1 MKRLLAAIGSC
12 IVLLVQAQTV
22 SVRERTEQYINAY
35 KEIAIQEMVRT
46 GVPAA
51 IKLAQGIVE
60 SQFGESDLAK
70 ESNNHFGIKCKTEWT
85 GARTYHDDDARGECF
100 RVYSSVADSYR
111 DHSDFLRTRPH
122 YAFLFNLDPTD
133 YAAWATGL
141 KKAGY
146 ATSNTYPQRLKKI
159 IEDYELNQYSIQGVA
174 RMKNGTTNQPL
185 VDNTV
190 ATTQP
195 LPITKDTATTI
206 PATNLALTEKVLTQS
221 IVQPESNNETAVD
234 TIQDTNTAVSLPV
247 LDVKQAKNSPYPK
260 GIFTINHTKVIYAE
274 QGISLLALANQY
286 DISLSRL
293 LEFNELPDMDILDTD
308 RLLFIERKQK
318 KGSTDTHIVTTGETL
333 HDICQKEGIR
343 LESLLEYNKLKK
355 DASLSAGQQ
364 LYLRVV
370 SPSSVKNEK
379 TAPKKNTK

>member
-12 IVLLVQAQTV
+12 MVLLVQAQTV

-190 ATTQP
+190 ATPQP

-206 PATNLALTEKVLTQS
+206 PATNLALTEKVQTQN

-247 LDVKQAKNSPYPK
+247 PDVKPAKNSPYPK

>member
-1 MKRLLAAIGSC
+1 M
-12 IVLLVQAQTV
+12 VLLVQAQTA

-100 RVYSSVADSYR
+100 RVYTSAADSYR

-141 KKAGY
+141 KKVGY

-159 IEDYELNQYSIQGVA
+159 IEDYELNQYSMQGVA
-174 RMKNGTTNQPL
+174 RMKNGTVNQPP
-185 VDNTV
+185 VDNTI
-190 ATTQP
+190 ASAQP
-195 LPITKDTATTI
+195 RSMAKDTAASI
-206 PATNLALTEKVLTQS
+206 PANSLALNEKPQAQS

-234 TIQDTNTAVSLPV
+234 TIQDTNTTVSIPV
-247 LDVKQAKNSPYPK
+247 QEVKPVKNSPYPK
-260 GIFTINHTKVIYAE
+260 GVFTINHTKVMYAE
-274 QGISLLALANQY
+274 EGISLLALANRY

-318 KGSTDTHIVTTGETL
+318 KGSTDTHTVAPGETL

-355 DASLSAGQQ
+355 DAILSAGQQ

-370 SPSSVKNEK
+370 SSSSAKNEK
-379 TAPKKNTK
+379 TTPKKNTK

>member
-12 IVLLVQAQTV
+12 MVLLVQAQTV

-206 PATNLALTEKVLTQS
+206 PATNLALTEKVQTQS

-247 LDVKQAKNSPYPK
+247 PDVKPAKNSPYPK

>member
-12 IVLLVQAQTV
+12 MVLLVQAQTV

-206 PATNLALTEKVLTQS
+206 PATNLALTEKVQTQS
-221 IVQPESNNETAVD
+221 IIQPESNNETAVD

>member
-190 ATTQP
+190 AITQP

-206 PATNLALTEKVLTQS
+206 PATNLALTEKVQTQS

-247 LDVKQAKNSPYPK
+247 PDVKQAKNSPYPK

>member
-190 ATTQP
+190 ATPQP

-206 PATNLALTEKVLTQS
+206 PATNLALTEKVQTQS

-247 LDVKQAKNSPYPK
+247 LDVKPAKNSPYPK